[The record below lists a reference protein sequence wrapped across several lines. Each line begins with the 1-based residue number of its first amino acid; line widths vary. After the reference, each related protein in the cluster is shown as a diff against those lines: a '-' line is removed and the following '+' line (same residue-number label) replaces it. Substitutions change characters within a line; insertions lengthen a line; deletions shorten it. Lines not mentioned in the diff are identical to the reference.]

1 MTGVEIVGG
10 LLHLHAPLV
19 AVVPTRFIKAGA
31 LPDDAQMDALLI
43 RSISLMDHQFLKEGA
58 FASVVERVS
67 VTIRA
72 SNYARQKLLVRL
84 VRQACRGF
92 TGDMGDATAIAVR
105 PNGQG
110 PDLRGADGSYQQAQ
124 DFRVAFTAPA

>member
-1 MTGVEIVGG
+1 MTGVEIVGT
-10 LLHLHAPLV
+10 LLRAHAPLI
-19 AVVPTRFIKAGA
+19 AEVPKRFIKAGA
-31 LPDDAQMDALLI
+31 LPDNAEMDALLI
-43 RSISLMDHQFLKEGA
+43 RSISLTDAQFLKEGPLA
-58 FASVVERVS
+58 QSFERVS

-72 SNYARQKLLVRL
+72 STYARQKLLLKL

-92 TGDMGDATAIAVR
+92 TGAMGDASQIAVR